1 MAFRP
6 SDLTTEKSLLAI
18 RLAARKIPTSTFN
31 QWVVG
36 LTAVLIG
43 GYSLL
48 PASTAAI
55 LAAKTR
61 EIADMGFGFATSI
74 LGFLIAG
81 FTVFAT
87 ITKEELFKRM
97 AVFEEPKSRL
107 SYLKY
112 NFFAFMKVFID
123 YLSFC
128 GLCVFI
134 KLAAFPDGPISTVVG
149 YLPGSD
155 LTKLWLARIGF
166 ILITATFV
174 YVLLLLKS
182 FVFNTHHV
190 VMTSLRWSM
199 EEDEDRLKQIAND
212 P

>member
-1 MAFRP
+1 MPFRP

-18 RLAARKIPTSTFN
+18 RLAARRIPTSAFN
-31 QWVVG
+31 QFVVG
-36 LTAVLIG
+36 ITAVLIG

-48 PASTAAI
+48 PGSTAAI

-61 EIADMGFGFATSI
+61 EIAEMGFGFATSI

-87 ITKEELFKRM
+87 ITKEDLFKRM
-97 AVFEEPKSRL
+97 AVFEEPKSKL

-134 KLAAFPDGPISTVVG
+134 KLAAFPSGPISTFVSS
-149 YLPGSD
+149 LPGGN
-155 LTKLWLARIGF
+155 LTELWFARIGF
-166 ILITATFV
+166 LLITTTFV

-190 VMTSLRWSM
+190 VMTSIRWSM
-199 EEDEDRLKQIAND
+199 EEDEDRQERITNE